1 MVHVDYSYIFAHCN
15 QIPLCIQSA
24 RPFQHLSGTSC
35 TMVKSALRNAFPSTI
50 LYKCPYK
57 TKFDVHKCC
66 CHWQGVLFSTP
77 ACLKAPIDFVRLWLH
92 EASRVY
98 GDKFIEEKDMETFA
112 KLKNDVVKTSFEV

>member
-1 MVHVDYSYIFAHCN
+1 M
-15 QIPLCIQSA
+15 
-24 RPFQHLSGTSC
+24 
-35 TMVKSALRNAFPSTI
+35 
-50 LYKCPYK
+50 
-57 TKFDVHKCC
+57 
-66 CHWQGVLFSTP
+66 FSTP